1 MSKRTC
7 CTDFHLYGACKHTAE
22 ATARLSGSTTRFMR
36 NNAEDIRLHTQA
48 IINPA
53 PTQRQELQQQTPQN
67 LALHGTLT
75 HEECATI
82 LHGLRLIQCEGRIEG
97 CAAGDCEHFEDTPAL
112 TNDQIDALA
121 ERINFD
127 AVSTDHPQTDEHLA
141 GCTSCMMAHD
151 KALPDAVLPK
161 SWSPAECPNYTQLV
175 AVTEALQDA
184 HDIHVWD
191 GGTDD
196 PDHTDTNC
204 HMCEVLAAANAQ
216 IDAHQA
222 KIAGVPLNT
231 EDAIASAIDRDK
243 AKGIDWQGVGVIDTM
258 PVTTNADECIRLCE
272 AIAAFWG
279 DCCDAAIWP
288 GAYITEEDTPI
299 RDLVRAAIGWRK
311 P

>member
-22 ATARLSGSTTRFMR
+22 ATARLSGSITRFMR

-127 AVSTDHPQTDEHLA
+127 AVSTNHPQTDEHLA
-141 GCTSCMMAHD
+141 ACASCMMAHD
-151 KALPDAVLPK
+151 KALPDAVLSK
-161 SWSPAECPNYTQLV
+161 TCTPADTRPTLTAEEWADV
-175 AVTEALQDA
+175 AIALQTKMDSPSAAGDDHLTRTWRSHLATLIEEVNAHKYDFNADDWVEIYYAVVDSDA
-184 HDIHVWD
+184 NQNI
-191 GGTDD
+191 
-196 PDHTDTNC
+196 
-204 HMCEVLAAANAQ
+204 A
-216 IDAHQA
+216 A
-222 KIAGVPLNT
+222 KIGPHGTNMRSEPQPLNT
-231 EDAIASAIDRDK
+231 EDAIAAAIDRDK
-243 AKGIDWQGVGVIDTM
+243 AKGIDWQGVGVIDTRKR
-258 PVTTNADECIRLCE
+258 TDS
-272 AIAAFWG
+272 
-279 DCCDAAIWP
+279 
-288 GAYITEEDTPI
+288 
-299 RDLVRAAIGWRK
+299 IGVHLDPHNWQQTR
-311 P
+311 